1 MMKKVELAEE
11 ILQNLLDNG
20 MIDLAYGQ
28 EFWKEGRE
36 ECIQEIKRK
45 LDDYVIVSGQIIE

>member
-1 MMKKVELAEE
+1 MKKVELAEE

-20 MIDLAYGQ
+20 MITLEYGQ
-28 EFWKEGRE
+28 SVWEEGKQ

-45 LDDYVIVSGQIIE
+45 LDDYVIISGQIIE

>member
-1 MMKKVELAEE
+1 MKKVELAEE

-20 MIDLAYGQ
+20 MIDLTYGQ
-28 EFWKEGRE
+28 AFWEEGKQ

-45 LDDYVIVSGQIIE
+45 LDDYLIIEGQILE